1 MSFPILRRFLNTVA
15 SNSKPIVLRRF
26 QNTASSNSK
35 PVELLRTTSSN
46 SKPSVLRRFLS
57 STASNSKPNE
67 RRRFQIPKELER
79 TVMAL
84 SCESSADGGVC
95 DVYVVGTNHVS
106 SESCREVKAVI
117 SKVKPEVANRL
128 GVVPGNEFRV
138 AYKEAMKYGG
148 RVILG
153 DRPIEEGIDGLSNIH
168 EAMKITRRRTW
179 WKMPLWHK
187 IKLLCRLLYR
197 AANLPSTKDLKK
209 MLMDDDSILSKDLPT
224 VTETIV
230 DERDQYMSS
239 ELLRIAGQQSSVV
252 AVVGKGHLKGIKKYW
267 KQPVVVKDLMD
278 IPPENPVFSAE
289 RILRYV
295 GVVAAVAQILRY
307 AGFPS
312 F

>member
-1 MSFPILRRFLNTVA
+1 MSFPILRRFLNSAA
-15 SNSKPIVLRRF
+15 SNFKPIVLRRF
-26 QNTASSNSK
+26 QSTASSNSK

-95 DVYVVGTNHVS
+95 DLYVVGTVHVS

-117 SKVKPEVANRL
+117 RKVKPEVANRL

-153 DRPIEEGIDGLSNIH
+153 DRPIE
-168 EAMKITRRRTW
+168 ITRRRTW
-179 WKMPLWHK
+179 GKMPLWHK
-187 IKLLCRLLYR
+187 IKLLGCFLYYV
-197 AANLPSTKDLKK
+197 ANLPSTKDLKK
-209 MLMDDDSILSKDLPT
+209 IVTKLKERDDDDTRFKEMFPT
-224 VTETIV
+224 VVETIV
-230 DERDQYMSS
+230 HERDH
-239 ELLRIAGQQSSVV
+239 SVV
-252 AVVGKGHLKGIKKYW
+252 AVVGKGHLKGIKKHW
-267 KQPVVVKDLMD
+267 KQSVVVKDLMD
-278 IPPENPVFSAE
+278 IPSQNPVFSTA
-289 RILRYV
+289 R
-295 GVVAAVAQILRY
+295 ILRY
-307 AGFPS
+307 AGVVVAAAAIISGVYLPS
-312 F
+312 KE